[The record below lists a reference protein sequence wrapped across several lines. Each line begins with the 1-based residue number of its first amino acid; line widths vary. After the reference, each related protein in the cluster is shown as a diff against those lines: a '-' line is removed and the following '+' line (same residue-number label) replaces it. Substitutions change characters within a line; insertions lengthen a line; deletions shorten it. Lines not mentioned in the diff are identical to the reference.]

1 MLFCKVYC
9 NKFLNYNVLVIRNVF
24 IFWGVEKVCVFKLVV
39 KNIYLYILNIVIDI
53 IILKSFICVFC
64 ELNVWVLL
72 WLLLEIGFYYNNF
85 SGI

>member
-24 IFWGVEKVCVFKLVV
+24 IFWVVEKVCVFKLVV
-39 KNIYLYILNIVIDI
+39 KNFYLYILNIVIDI
-53 IILKSFICVFC
+53 IILKSFICVLC
-64 ELNVWVLL
+64 KLNVWVLL

>member
-1 MLFCKVYC
+1 MCC
-9 NKFLNYNVLVIRNVF
+9 NKVFNYIVLVIRNVF